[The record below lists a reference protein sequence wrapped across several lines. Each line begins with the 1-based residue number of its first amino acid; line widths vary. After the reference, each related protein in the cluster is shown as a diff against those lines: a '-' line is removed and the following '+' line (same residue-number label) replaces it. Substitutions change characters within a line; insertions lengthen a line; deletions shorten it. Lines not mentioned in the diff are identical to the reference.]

1 MPLSGTFDVLDFSDV
16 MHLVADHELT
26 GRLYVRTRHCTANLF
41 WDAGKIIGAD
51 QSEHQAAA
59 VVGDVWTRLEE
70 TCFELLEAE
79 RGSFEFQTGKTTS
92 TEVTH
97 RLNVDEVLDRATAR
111 KQEWQELQ
119 ALIPTLDLVPRLVNE
134 LEPAEVTVDRDRW
147 RMLTVIDGRRN
158 LRTIARALDLTDFD
172 VCRMCR
178 TLIENGLIDLEGRV
192 AAIASAAIGSEAER
206 PPITE
211 TVTTATGRQAVRAS
225 APIDPLLKADS
236 SADGVGE
243 KGAEAQAT
251 SSPPQSPV
259 QPSEVLVTG
268 ATGPAPAPGGGTV
281 SAPAGTTEP
290 SASDR
295 SKESSTEDDQSS
307 ATDKDGKLR
316 GIVRIRSKSAER

>member
-41 WDAGKIIGAD
+41 WDKGKIIGAD

-70 TCFELLEAE
+70 TCFEVLEAE

-97 RLNVDEVLDRATAR
+97 RLNADEVLDRAATR
-111 KQEWQELQ
+111 KQEWLELQ

-134 LEPAEVTVDRDRW
+134 LDVGEVTVDRDRW
-147 RMLTVIDGRRN
+147 RMLTVVDGRRN

-178 TLIENGLIDLEGRV
+178 TLIESGLVELEGRV
-192 AAIASAAIGSEAER
+192 AAVAAAAIGSDAER
-206 PPITE
+206 PPVTK

-225 APIDPLLKADS
+225 APVDPIPKPDS
-236 SADGVGE
+236 YAEGVDE
-243 KGAEAQAT
+243 KGDVAAPTALSPQA
-251 SSPPQSPV
+251 PV
-259 QPSEVLVTG
+259 QPSEVISAGEEGDAKSVPD
-268 ATGPAPAPGGGTV
+268 PADTPSSSPSSDQEAQDEENDGT
-281 SAPAGTTEP
+281 
-290 SASDR
+290 
-295 SKESSTEDDQSS
+295 
-307 ATDKDGKLR
+307 LR
-316 GIVRIRSKSAER
+316 GIVRIRSKSAKR